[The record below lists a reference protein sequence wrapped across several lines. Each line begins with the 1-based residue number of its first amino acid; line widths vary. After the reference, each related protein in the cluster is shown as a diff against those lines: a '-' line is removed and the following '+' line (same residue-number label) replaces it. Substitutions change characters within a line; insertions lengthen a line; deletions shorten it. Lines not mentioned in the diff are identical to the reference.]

1 MHGSDLADGNGEQ
14 IPSAVQDA
22 GPVGA
27 VLCSLFG
34 PPPMVTG
41 GAADDDGD
49 GDGRGS
55 GRGGGDG
62 HGCLASS
69 SEASASRA
77 LAKFTMSL
85 SEPSGSRNRYMP
97 DQRSST
103 TIRGFRVTLRRRV
116 ATIPGADFIALRA
129 FLRAVA
135 ALQAAVED
143 LCAAVRQRV
152 LQKRALE
159 RRGVKDAPQEAQ
171 KLLRSRAR
179 LPIIPMQ
186 SISPLRPR
194 FAPWPFSFRAQI
206 CCYGG
211 SQSGLR
217 RGFTLGEKAL
227 EPLAGN
233 S

>member
-1 MHGSDLADGNGEQ
+1 
-14 IPSAVQDA
+14 
-22 GPVGA
+22 
-27 VLCSLFG
+27 
-34 PPPMVTG
+34 MVTG

-55 GRGGGDG
+55 GRGGGAG

-135 ALQAAVED
+135 ALQAAVAD
-143 LCAAVRQRV
+143 LCAAV
-152 LQKRALE
+152 RALE

-179 LPIIPMQ
+179 LPIVPMQ
-186 SISPLRPR
+186 SISPLGHGSRRGPSLFVLR
-194 FAPWPFSFRAQI
+194 FAVIGRHGHARAAA
-206 CCYGG
+206 
-211 SQSGLR
+211 SRSAR
-217 RGFTLGEKAL
+217 RRSSRSRGIRQGWV
-227 EPLAGN
+227 G
-233 S
+233 